1 MERLARNSTRDSAK
15 RVTRICQP
23 LDTGCAASLKI
34 AWQLTTYEAH
44 IGTIV
49 SAVALVMTETCSPCT
64 LGLGAGSA
72 SGRISGTRMNKSPLE
87 RRSKPK
93 LAAAEC
99 AGRLIG

>member
-1 MERLARNSTRDSAK
+1 MERLARNSTRDGAN
-15 RVTRICQP
+15 RVTRTCQP
-23 LDTGCAASLKI
+23 LKIGCAASLKI
-34 AWQLTTYEAH
+34 AWQLPTYEAH

-49 SAVALVMTETCSPCT
+49 SAAALVMTEACSPCT

-72 SGRISGTRMNKSPLE
+72 SGRMSGARMNKSPLE